1 MINRYIRC
9 QNSLTIYITSLIIYL
24 NRVNNFKS
32 CRKISSSI
40 HCVDKNHFRFYFCYA
55 MQVGELAGIAVGATV
70 LLNILISG
78 YELI

>member
-1 MINRYIRC
+1 MSKLINRLHNFI
-9 QNSLTIYITSLIIYL
+9 NHLFEVL
-24 NRVNNFKS
+24 NRVNHLKLSQNFKS
-32 CRKISSSI
+32 IN
-40 HCVDKNHFRFYFCYA
+40 CVDKNHFRFYFSYP

>member
-1 MINRYIRC
+1 V
-9 QNSLTIYITSLIIYL
+9 LTTSK
-24 NRVNNFKS
+24 VVAKFQV
-32 CRKISSSI
+32 I
-40 HCVDKNHFRFYFCYA
+40 HCVDKNYFRFYFCYA